1 MSLAHYFDSARDAFS
16 VLWES
21 INGPGSWA
29 ANPWV
34 WVVEFRRVET
44 TEGE

>member
-1 MSLAHYFDSARDAFS
+1 MKERPILFSAPM

-21 INGPGSWA
+21 INGPGSWN

-34 WVVEFRRVET
+34 WVVGFKRVMHAST
-44 TEGE
+44 P